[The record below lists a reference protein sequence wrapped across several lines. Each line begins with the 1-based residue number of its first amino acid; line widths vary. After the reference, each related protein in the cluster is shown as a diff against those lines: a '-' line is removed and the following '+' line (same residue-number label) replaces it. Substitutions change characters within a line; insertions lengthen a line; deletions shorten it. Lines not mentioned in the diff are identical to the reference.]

1 MALLSEEMKKM
12 IDQQLPFLAT
22 TGGDGSPQVGPKG
35 STRVYDDEHL
45 IYYEHTFKQAYANLQ
60 QNGYA
65 AVAVVDSNVEKGF
78 RFEGTAA
85 IHEDDDFAN
94 DILAKTSIFDRFPR
108 AAVVLIRID
117 RIYKL
122 DNTLEAGDRIA

>member
-45 IYYEHTFKQAYANLQ
+45 IYYEHGRLQ
-60 QNGYA
+60 
-65 AVAVVDSNVEKGF
+65 ELT
-78 RFEGTAA
+78 E
-85 IHEDDDFAN
+85 HC
-94 DILAKTSIFDRFPR
+94 
-108 AAVVLIRID
+108 
-117 RIYKL
+117 KL
-122 DNTLEAGDRIA
+122 LK

>member
-1 MALLSEEMKKM
+1 M
-12 IDQQLPFLAT
+12 
-22 TGGDGSPQVGPKG
+22 
-35 STRVYDDEHL
+35 YDDEHL

-65 AVAVVDSNVEKGF
+65 AIAVVDSNVEKGF
-78 RFEGTAA
+78 RFEGTAV
-85 IHEDDDFAN
+85 IHEDDDFAT
-94 DILAKTSIFDRFPR
+94 DILDKTSIFDRFPR
-108 AAVVLIRID
+108 AAVVLISID